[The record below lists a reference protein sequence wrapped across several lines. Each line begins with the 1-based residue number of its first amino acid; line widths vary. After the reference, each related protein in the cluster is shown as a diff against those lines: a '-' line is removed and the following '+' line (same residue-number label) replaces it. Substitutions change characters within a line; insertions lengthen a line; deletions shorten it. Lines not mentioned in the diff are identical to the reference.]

1 MPLVSCRGSH
11 PHRRAAL
18 AVLVVALLASGLVRP
33 GPADA
38 ADPPRYRPPVDAP
51 ITDPFR
57 APTTPYGP
65 GNRGLDYGTAPG
77 TVVRAAADGR
87 VTFAGLVAGTRHVTV
102 LHDDG
107 LRTTASYLDRIDVV
121 VGQRVRQGD
130 PLGTTA
136 GALHF
141 SARNGDAYLD
151 PASFFGEGPV
161 HVRLVPF
168 DDPPGSGARG
178 ERNAIRQ
185 LLGFFGHAAASLAGA
200 TQEVADWLQSTSPEL
215 LATAAHYG
223 VRLTPAL
230 VLARQAVV
238 LVQDLQAAIEL
249 WRRPCTPKERAAP
262 RSGRGRVAVLVAGLG
277 STSEHAAVDDV
288 DVGGLGYDRGDVVR
302 FSYAGGRV
310 PRGGTSAALRAIRS
324 RRYTSTDADGD
335 LVRSSAR
342 LADLLERVVA
352 ASPGRP
358 LDVIAHS
365 QGGIVARLALLELE
379 RRHGRG
385 WLDHVGLLATLGT
398 PHGGADLA
406 TAARALAGTAAGRDV
421 LLTFEHLFG
430 VDADAESG
438 RQLSE
443 LSGVIQ
449 RLDDHPVPAGL
460 RAVSIGAR
468 GDPVVPLP
476 RTRLEG
482 APEVVVPLDGLRAHD
497 RLPGDRRT
505 TRELALAVAGLP
517 PTCTGWGE
525 AVVDEVVG
533 SAIAE
538 AEDVASGALWTA
550 SAAVEVVAPIA
561 PDPDDVHRMVAR

>member
-1 MPLVSCRGSH
+1 
-11 PHRRAAL
+11 
-18 AVLVVALLASGLVRP
+18 
-33 GPADA
+33 
-38 ADPPRYRPPVDAP
+38 
-51 ITDPFR
+51 
-57 APTTPYGP
+57 
-65 GNRGLDYGTAPG
+65 
-77 TVVRAAADGR
+77 
-87 VTFAGLVAGTRHVTV
+87 
-102 LHDDG
+102 
-107 LRTTASYLDRIDVV
+107 
-121 VGQRVRQGD
+121 
-130 PLGTTA
+130 
-136 GALHF
+136 
-141 SARNGDAYLD
+141 
-151 PASFFGEGPV
+151 
-161 HVRLVPF
+161 
-168 DDPPGSGARG
+168 
-178 ERNAIRQ
+178 
-185 LLGFFGHAAASLAGA
+185 
-200 TQEVADWLQSTSPEL
+200 
-215 LATAAHYG
+215 
-223 VRLTPAL
+223 
-230 VLARQAVV
+230 
-238 LVQDLQAAIEL
+238 
-249 WRRPCTPKERAAP
+249 
-262 RSGRGRVAVLVAGLG
+262 
-277 STSEHAAVDDV
+277 
-288 DVGGLGYDRGDVVR
+288 
-302 FSYAGGRV
+302 
-310 PRGGTSAALRAIRS
+310 
-324 RRYTSTDADGD
+324 
-335 LVRSSAR
+335 
-342 LADLLERVVA
+342 
-352 ASPGRP
+352 
-358 LDVIAHS
+358 VIAHS